1 MAINF
6 EGSLTGPTGE
16 IRHFSQQAFV
26 KLASDLSRCFICG
39 TSEADSQFDCE
50 HVIPDWLLSRYC
62 LHSKRITLPN
72 GHQQM
77 YGRYTIRCCKIC
89 NGHLGKT
96 IETPISQIFVGDLH
110 AIRDGLQACSQAL
123 LYQWLCLLFIK
134 IHLKDREFRA
144 DPDERNESVQIS
156 EFYDWDGLHHI
167 HSVARATHSGA
178 IIDDSVPGTTFFF
191 EMASNHEEF
200 DLNSLSDYSTIL
212 VRIGSVGIVSVL
224 NDCGFVGPMV
234 SEFLSGISG
243 PMSAIQLREV
253 AARLA
258 YGNKLLTNRP
268 NFWSELERDEILTI
282 RSRPPVPGERGEI
295 DRAELG
301 HLIAHSCGP
310 LLMNS
315 HTPDPEEKIR
325 QLQRG
330 EIQLIYHDDGS
341 FIRDEE

>member
-16 IRHFSQQAFV
+16 IRHFSRQAFV

-39 TSEADSQFDCE
+39 VSEADCQFNNE
-50 HVIPDWLLSRYC
+50 HVIPDWLLRRFD
-62 LHSKRITLPN
+62 LHSRRITLPN
-72 GHQQM
+72 GRQLM
-77 YGRYTIRCCKIC
+77 YGRYTVRCCQSC
-89 NGHLGKT
+89 NELLGRT
-96 IETPISQIFVGDLH
+96 IETPISRLFLGD
-110 AIRDGLQACSQAL
+110 IRSVEKNLQAISL
-123 LYQWLCLLFIK
+123 THLYQWLCLLFIK
-134 IHLKDREFRA
+134 LLLKDREIRA
-144 DPDERNESVQIS
+144 DPDTRNQSVNVS

-167 HSVARATHSGA
+167 HSVARATRSGA
-178 IIDDSVPGTTFFF
+178 KIDSSVPGTTFFF
-191 EMASNHEEF
+191 EMAPKHGEF
-200 DLNSLSDYSTIL
+200 DLNSLTDYSTIL

-268 NFWSELERDEILTI
+268 NFWSELERDEILAI
-282 RSRPPVPGERGEI
+282 RSRPPVPGELGEI
-295 DRAELG
+295 DSAELG
-301 HLIAHSCGP
+301 HLIAFSCGP

-315 HTPDPEEKIR
+315 HTPEPEEKIR

-330 EIQLIYHDDGS
+330 EIQFIYHDDGS
-341 FIRDEE
+341 FIRDDE